1 MKKIKIICMA
11 VLAVG
16 LASCDGFLNQEPVM
30 SQSNEIVLSDFEGL
44 DNATAAAYS
53 PLQSVNWYGANFI
66 LSAELRGGN
75 AKNPTNTQFTSG
87 RYTNE
92 YNWNFSASATSTI
105 WNTAY
110 YVISAANNVINNLDG
125 KAKGSV
131 TQADLNNLKA
141 ECLFLRSLSY
151 FDLVRTY
158 AQPYTYKPQSL
169 GVPVVLESKIG
180 SPARNTV
187 AEVYDQ
193 IVKDLLEA
201 ESVIDPAYVRS
212 GVTDPAATVTKPA
225 IQALLSR
232 VYLYMGNWQKCAD
245 YATKVI
251 NSGKYQM
258 FTADNYESQW
268 GMNTAQTGGEVIFE
282 VFGSQKNSYWGSWEV
297 ISWLVYPGGYA
308 DVASTADLRNLYET
322 GDVRGNMFISDPEA
336 PDHFW
341 TLKYPGKTGTN
352 HLENNIVVLRLS
364 EMYLNRAEAI
374 YRGAV
379 IPGVTAESDLL
390 KITSNRGASPV
401 SASATTIFKER
412 QKELAFEGHIIYDYA
427 RTQTSLVRTDY
438 NGTDIT
444 KNIPFPSYMWAL
456 PIPKREMDANP
467 NMVQNDEYK

>member
-1 MKKIKIICMA
+1 MKKIKILSLA
-11 VLAVG
+11 VLSLG
-16 LASCDGFLNQEPVM
+16 FASCDGFLNQEPVLT
-30 SQSNEIVLSDFEGL
+30 QSNEIVLSDYEGL
-44 DNATAAAYS
+44 NSAVLGAYS

-87 RYTNE
+87 RYTTE
-92 YNWNFSASATSTI
+92 YNWNFTSAATSPV

-110 YVISAANNVINNLDG
+110 YVISAANNVINKLEG
-125 KAKGSV
+125 KAVGAV
-131 TQADLNNLKA
+131 TIDDLNNLKA
-141 ECLFLRSLSY
+141 ECLFLRALAH

-158 AQPYTYKPQSL
+158 AQPFTYQPNSL
-169 GVPVVLESKIG
+169 GVPVVLESKIAL
-180 SPARNTV
+180 PARNTV

-193 IVKDLLEA
+193 VVKDLLEA
-201 ESVIDPAYVRS
+201 ETIMADDYTRTDVSD
-212 GVTDPAATVTKPA
+212 VTAIASKQA

-232 VYLYMGNWQKCAD
+232 VYLYMGNWQKSAD

-251 NSGKYQM
+251 NSGKYNM
-258 FTADNYESQW
+258 FTADNYASQW
-268 GMNTAQTGGEVIFE
+268 TKNTAQEGGEIIFE
-282 VFGSQKNSYWGSWEV
+282 VFASKKNSYWGSWDV
-297 ISWLVYPGGYA
+297 ISWLTTPGGYA

-322 GDVRGNMFISDPEA
+322 GDVRGDLFISHADA

-341 TLKYPGKTGTN
+341 TLKYAGKAGTN
-352 HLENNIVVLRLS
+352 PLESNTVVLRLS

-379 IPGVTAESDLL
+379 IPGVTADADLL
-390 KITSNRGASPV
+390 KITSNRGATPV

-438 NGTDIT
+438 DGAIATKDIT
-444 KNIPFPSYMWAL
+444 FPSHFWAL

-467 NMVQNDEYK
+467 NMVQNDQY